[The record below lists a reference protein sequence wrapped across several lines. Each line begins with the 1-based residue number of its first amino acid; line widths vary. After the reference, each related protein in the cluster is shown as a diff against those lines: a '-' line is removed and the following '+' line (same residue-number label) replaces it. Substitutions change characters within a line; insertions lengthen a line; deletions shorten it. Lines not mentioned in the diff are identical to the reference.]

1 MKIIERPKNLTV
13 IAPADWVPGPKQGEW
28 TYSHYAALPEDGQR
42 YEVIDGVLYYMTPA
56 PSVWHQKV
64 ALRIA
69 RFLSTYVEDAGL
81 GQVFIAPVDVELA
94 PKSVVQPDVFV
105 LLNAS
110 LSKITPERIQGAPD
124 LVVEVSSPSTVGY
137 DRRDKQD
144 TYAMAGVPEYWI
156 VDPNAHTVEIL
167 TLKDKVYTSLGFFR
181 DENTLLSPIV
191 PSLKAIRAEQIFA

>member
-1 MKIIERPKNLTV
+1 MKIIERPENLTV
-13 IAPADWVPGPKQGEW
+13 ITPADWIPGPKQGEW
-28 TYSHYAALPEDGQR
+28 TYNHYAALPDDGQR
-42 YEVIDGVLYYMTPA
+42 YEIIDGVLYYMTPA
-56 PSVWHQKV
+56 PNVWHQKV

-110 LSKITPERIQGAPD
+110 ISKITPDRIQGAPD
-124 LVVEVSSPSTVGY
+124 LVVEVASPSTAGY
-137 DRRDKQD
+137 DRREKQD
-144 TYAMAGVPEYWI
+144 TYATAGVLEYWI

-167 TLKDKVYTSLGFFR
+167 TLKDGVYTSLGFF
-181 DENTLLSPIV
+181 EGKKTLLSPIV
-191 PSLKAIRAEQIFA
+191 PSLKAIQVQQIFA